1 MATLSI
7 SKSSL
12 KKQRDQLRL
21 FERFLPSLDLKRQQ
35 LLTEYK
41 RAQERAAQID
51 REVERSTR
59 ELSGLME
66 PLGAAN
72 FDLSGLVSLES
83 AVIDEEYVMGARLPV
98 LGDVKFRT
106 AEYSTLAKPFWV
118 DLLVENLER
127 MARLRLESQVAQERL
142 RRLHAAVRRITQRVN
157 LFEKVLIPRA
167 KQSIKRIQIGLA
179 ETERSAVVRSKIAK
193 RKHDV
198 PVD

>member
-83 AVIDEEYVMGARLPV
+83 AVIDEENVMGARLPV

-167 KQSIKRIQIGLA
+167 KKSIKRIQIGLA